1 MNDTW
6 MMILVLTLMVPIV
19 FISTVIP
26 FLTRRIESFGVTVPE
41 AAQKDPDIK
50 GLRNQFIWVNGGA
63 GVLLTASLLIFS
75 RGTTDDKSWSIL
87 LMAHVFGYLILSF
100 AMYLKN
106 HYAVQ
111 RLKSVKGW
119 NTESVQRVVVSTKF
133 RNAKLTL
140 SNFWFIPHVLLI
152 LATVLIGVLYYDQF
166 PAEIAMQYSMD
177 GEVTRSV
184 EKTYMAV
191 MWPGIAQSFMLIVF
205 LLCNYGIGLSKQIV
219 EGSDPE
225 GSLARNIKF
234 RRIWSGYIIATG
246 FAIMVLFTLFPIGQL
261 QGWGINGTMIG
272 TLSIVGIIVISSII
286 LSLVTGQ
293 GGSRLKHASD
303 NQSQTVATQDM
314 DQYWKLGQ
322 IYFNPK
328 DPAIFVEKRFGIG
341 WTLNFGNKLGWL
353 FIIAIIA
360 LAVSLP
366 FILE

>member
-1 MNDTW
+1 MNDSW

-19 FISTVIP
+19 FISTIIP

-41 AAQKDPDIK
+41 TAQQDPDIK
-50 GLRNQFIWVNGGA
+50 GLRNQFIWINGGG

-75 RGTTDDKSWSIL
+75 RGTDEKSWSIL
-87 LMAHVFGYLILSF
+87 LLAHVFGYLILSF
-100 AMYLKN
+100 LMYLKS
-106 HYAVQ
+106 HYAVK

-140 SNFWFIPHVLLI
+140 SNFWFIPHVMLI
-152 LATVLIGVLYYDQF
+152 LATVLISVLYYDQF
-166 PAEIAMQYSMD
+166 PAQIAMQYGMD

-191 MWPGIAQSFMLIVF
+191 MWPGIVQSFLLIVF
-205 LLCNYGIGLSKQIV
+205 LFCNYAIGLSKQIV

-234 RRIWSGYIIATG
+234 RRIWSGYLIFTG
-246 FAIMVLFTLFPIGQL
+246 FAVMALLALFPIGQL
-261 QGWGINGTMIG
+261 QEWGINGTMIA
-272 TLSIVGIIVISSII
+272 TFSIVGVIMVSSII
-286 LSLVTGQ
+286 LSFVTGQ

-303 NQSQTVATQDM
+303 NQSQTVATQDL
-314 DQYWKLGQ
+314 DQYWKMGQ
-322 IYFNPK
+322 VYFNPK

-353 FIIAIIA
+353 FIIVIIG
-360 LAVSLP
+360 LSVSLP
-366 FILE
+366 FIID